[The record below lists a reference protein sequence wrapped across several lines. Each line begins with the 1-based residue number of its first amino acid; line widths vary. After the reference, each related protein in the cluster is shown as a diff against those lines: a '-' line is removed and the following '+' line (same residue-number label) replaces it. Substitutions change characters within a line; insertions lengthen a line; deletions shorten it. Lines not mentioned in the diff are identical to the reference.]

1 MIAPPEPRRCARCAG
16 PLPMHYPPCPPG
28 IGLQRAPSTRP
39 PAMAEDD
46 QRESPRGLT

>member
-1 MIAPPEPRRCARCAG
+1 MTDPPEPRRCTRCAG

-39 PAMAEDD
+39 PPLAGDER
-46 QRESPRGLT
+46 REPLRGAS